1 VPAVAGSRIVQSRV
15 CARPQSPD
23 GRPFIGPLPGRR
35 DTYVAAGHGPWGM
48 STGPASAALVVDAIL
63 DGAAV
68 PAALRADRAI

>member
-1 VPAVAGSRIVQSRV
+1 
-15 CARPQSPD
+15 
-23 GRPFIGPLPGRR
+23 
-35 DTYVAAGHGPWGM
+35 M